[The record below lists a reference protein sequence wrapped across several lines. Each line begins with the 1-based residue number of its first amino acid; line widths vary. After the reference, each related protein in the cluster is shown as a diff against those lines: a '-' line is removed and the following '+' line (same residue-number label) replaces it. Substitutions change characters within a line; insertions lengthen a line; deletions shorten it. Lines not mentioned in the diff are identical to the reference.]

1 MKTLFVY
8 FSMAL
13 IIITSANAGY
23 AAQYWTKTFG
33 GSGDDIAYSIQPT
46 QDGGSIVAGSTNSFG
61 ADMDAWVLKL
71 DSTGGIIWEKRYG
84 SSNDDEAHIIQQTT
98 DGGYIVK
105 GCYDCDSAYDED
117 KVWLFK
123 LTGTGDITWQKI
135 FPHYLGIF
143 AIKQTSDSGYIL
155 AGQHSVDF
163 WVLKL
168 ESSGNVTWQKTY
180 GKDYPYWEG
189 AYAIDQT
196 TDRGYIVAGWSTLE
210 GCLGCG
216 KIQVLKLDSSGEIT
230 WQNRYRGYNTDVN
243 YIQQTEDGGYIIAGR
258 RGMHNDHYD
267 FFVLKLDSTGGI
279 AWQKGYGGSNDEIA
293 YSIEQTSDGGYIIS
307 GCYNC
312 WDISSNRDIWFV
324 KIDSS
329 GNILGQKLCEY
340 CTTFSLQQ
348 TVEGGYIT
356 AGVKPDGSG
365 MLDVAVFN
373 LDSNWE
379 IPNCPVMEETT
390 GVSYETTDYA
400 EFPDVITQSISE
412 PLTDTTVTPQDTPAE
427 TTVFC
432 CYDIEDNDYDCVP
445 QAEDNCPFI
454 TNPNQEDID
463 EDLIGDVCDNCPDAY
478 NPNQEDSDSDDV
490 GDVCDACPNDP
501 ENDVD
506 SDDVCGDVDNCP
518 NNSNSGQ
525 EDYFPPQG
533 NDIGDAC
540 DCEGDFD
547 CDGDC
552 DGTDASLFKTDFGR
566 SAFNNPCNSESQCN
580 GDFDC
585 DNDCD
590 GTDAALFKV
599 DFGRSSFLNPCPVCV
614 VSDWCVYP

>member
-1 MKTLFVY
+1 MEKIFAFLSTC
-8 FSMAL
+8 L
-13 IIITSANAGY
+13 IVFLSVTSALSEK
-23 AAQYWTKTFG
+23 YWAKTYG
-33 GSGDDIAYSIQPT
+33 GSGNDVAYSFQLT
-46 QDGGSIVAGSTNSFG
+46 QGGGSIVAGYTRSFG
-61 ADMDAWVLKL
+61 TDSDAWVLKL
-71 DSTGGIIWEKRYG
+71 DSTGGITWEKRFGG
-84 SSNDDEAHIIQQTT
+84 SDDDEAHIIQQTS

-105 GCYDCDSAYDED
+105 GCYDCDRAYDED

-123 LTGTGDITWQKI
+123 LTGTGDITWQKT
-135 FPHYLGIF
+135 FPHYLGLY
-143 AIKQTSDSGYIL
+143 AIQQTSDGGYVL
-155 AGQHSVDF
+155 AGQNSVDF

-168 ESSGNVTWQKTY
+168 DSNGNITWQKTY

-196 TDRGYIVAGWSTLE
+196 TDGGYIVAGWSTLE

-216 KIQVLKLDSSGEIT
+216 KIQVLKLDSSGDII

-279 AWQKGYGGSNDEIA
+279 AWQKGYGGSDDEIA
-293 YSIEQTSDGGYIIS
+293 YSIEQTSDGGYIVS

-312 WDISSNRDIWFV
+312 WDSSGSSRDIWFV

-329 GNILGQKLCEY
+329 GNILGQKLCED

-356 AGVKPDGSG
+356 AGVRPDGSG

-390 GVSYETTDYA
+390 GFAYETSDYP

-412 PLTDTTVTPQDTPAE
+412 SLTDTTAIPQDTSTE
-427 TTVFC
+427 KNVTC
-432 CYDIEDNDYDCVP
+432 CYDIEDNDYDCV
-445 QAEDNCPFI
+445 QLEEDNCPFI

-463 EDLIGDVCDNCPDAY
+463 EDSV
-478 NPNQEDSDSDDV
+478 
-490 GDVCDACPNDP
+490 
-501 ENDVD
+501 
-506 SDDVCGDVDNCP
+506 
-518 NNSNSGQ
+518 
-525 EDYFPPQG
+525 
-533 NDIGDAC
+533 
-540 DCEGDFD
+540 
-547 CDGDC
+547 
-552 DGTDASLFKTDFGR
+552 R
-566 SAFNNPCNSESQCN
+566 QC
-580 GDFDC
+580 
-585 DNDCD
+585 
-590 GTDAALFKV
+590 L
-599 DFGRSSFLNPCPVCV
+599 
-614 VSDWCVYP
+614 